1 MQLWVEAIKH
11 IQHAAKQATYA
22 EHTSERTQASP
33 DTAKHKLPAHWSW
46 FLCVKPDTAA
56 PTGQGDGLLK
66 DVRPFQYARM
76 SMIPFITG
84 TFLRRGEGVETN
96 RQVVATFIAENTKR
110 SQHVTSSL

>member
-1 MQLWVEAIKH
+1 MISKRDAAQSLKNPAGRSTAGSMQLWVEAIKH

-84 TFLRRGEGVETN
+84 TFLRRGEG
-96 RQVVATFIAENTKR
+96 
-110 SQHVTSSL
+110 S

>member
-84 TFLRRGEGVETN
+84 TFLRRGEG
-96 RQVVATFIAENTKR
+96 
-110 SQHVTSSL
+110 S